1 LPRALELEDWNM
13 KKTVSIDGQ
22 LVSDENAKISV
33 LDHGLL
39 YGDGLF
45 EGIRVRAG
53 RIFRLE
59 QHLARLALGARAIG
73 LELPYTANEFTRI
86 IEETVRAFARKEAY
100 VRLLV
105 TRGEG
110 PLGVDPTTCPKP
122 TVVCIAAEIGLF
134 SAEQRARGL
143 TMITSSYRRPN
154 PDVQDV
160 AIKTL
165 NYLGS
170 ALAKQEARRQG
181 ADEALLLNQSG
192 RVAEAAV
199 ANVFA
204 LRRRELVTPPALDG
218 CLEGINRGA
227 IFEIA
232 GELGLSV
239 SERSLGRRDLLA
251 ADEVFLTGSG
261 AGVVGV
267 RSLDGRAIG
276 RGQAGEVTLELERR
290 HRALAESEGS
300 ITVS

>member
-1 LPRALELEDWNM
+1 M
-13 KKTVSIDGQ
+13 HKVVSIDGQ
-22 LVSDENAKISV
+22 LVAEKDAKISV

-45 EGIRVRAG
+45 EGLRVRAG
-53 RIFRLE
+53 RIFRLD
-59 QHLARLALGARAIG
+59 QHLLRLQLGARYLG
-73 LELPYTANEFTRI
+73 LELPFDAEGQARI
-86 IEETVRAFARKEAY
+86 VREAVRAFGRRESY

-110 PLGVDPTTCPKP
+110 PLGVDPTTCKKP
-122 TVVCIAAEIGLF
+122 TVVCIVAEIGLYD
-134 SAEQRARGL
+134 EQQRAQGL
-143 TMITSSYRRPN
+143 SMITSSYRRPN

-170 ALAKQEARRQG
+170 ALAKQEAKKQG

-192 RVAEAAV
+192 RVAEASV
-199 ANVFA
+199 ANIFA
-204 LRRRELVTPPALDG
+204 LRGRTLSTPPAIDG
-218 CLEGINRGA
+218 CLEGINRRAVLELARG
-227 IFEIA
+227 
-232 GELGLSV
+232 LGLSV
-239 SERSLGRRDLLA
+239 DVCSLGRRDLLT

-276 RGQAGEVTLELERR
+276 SGRTGEVTLDLERR
-290 HRALAESEGS
+290 HRALAESEGPV
-300 ITVS
+300 TVP

>member
-1 LPRALELEDWNM
+1 MTNKM
-13 KKTVSIDGQ
+13 VSIDGQ
-22 LVSDENAKISV
+22 IVADENAKISV
-33 LDHGLL
+33 MDHGLL

-53 RIFRLE
+53 RVFRIE
-59 QHLARLALGARAIG
+59 QHLARLQVGARVIG
-73 LELPYTANEFTRI
+73 LELPFSVAELGRI
-86 IEETVRAFARKEAY
+86 VTDTVAAFARKEAY

-110 PLGVDPTTCPKP
+110 PLGVDPTTCERPA
-122 TVVCIAAEIGLF
+122 VVCIVAEIALY

-143 TMITSSYRRPN
+143 SMITSSYRRPN
-154 PDVQDV
+154 PDAQDV

-199 ANVFA
+199 ANIFA
-204 LRRRELVTPPALDG
+204 LRGRALSTPPAIDG

-227 IFEIA
+227 VLEIA
-232 GELGLSV
+232 RDLGLSV
-239 SERSLGRRDLLA
+239 AERSLGRRDLLA

-276 RGQAGEVTLELERR
+276 TGRTGEVTLELERR
-290 HRALAESEGS
+290 HRALAESEGPV
-300 ITVS
+300 TVSGV

>member
-1 LPRALELEDWNM
+1 MN
-13 KKTVSIDGQ
+13 KVVSIDGQ
-22 LVSDENAKISV
+22 LVAEKDAKISV

-45 EGIRVRAG
+45 EGLRVRAG

-59 QHLARLALGARAIG
+59 QHLSRLQLGARYLG
-73 LELPYTANEFTRI
+73 LELPFDEEGQARI
-86 IEETVRAFARKEAY
+86 VCEAVRAFGQQESY

-110 PLGVDPTTCPKP
+110 PLGVDPTTCKKP
-122 TVVCIAAEIGLF
+122 TVVCIVAEIGLYD
-134 SAEQRARGL
+134 EQQRAQGL
-143 TMITSSYRRPN
+143 SMITSSYRRPN

-170 ALAKQEARRQG
+170 ALAKQEAKRQG

-192 RVAEAAV
+192 RVAEASV
-199 ANVFA
+199 ANIFA
-204 LRRRELVTPPALDG
+204 LRGRTLSTPPPIDG
-218 CLEGINRGA
+218 CLEGINRA
-227 IFEIA
+227 A
-232 GELGLSV
+232 VLELARGLGFSV
-239 SERSLGRRDLLA
+239 NVCSLGRRDLLA

-276 RGQAGEVTLELERR
+276 RGMTGEVTLDLERR
-290 HRALAESEGS
+290 HRALAESEGPV
-300 ITVS
+300 TVL

>member
-1 LPRALELEDWNM
+1 M
-13 KKTVSIDGQ
+13 KKAVSIDGRMVADQ
-22 LVSDENAKISV
+22 EATISV

-53 RIFRLE
+53 RIFRLD
-59 QHLARLALGARAIG
+59 QHLARLALGARYLG
-73 LELPYTANEFTRI
+73 LELPFSADEQARI
-86 IEETVRAFARKEAY
+86 VRETVRAFGQKEAY

-110 PLGVDPTTCPKP
+110 PLGVDPTTCKKP
-122 TVVCIAAEIGLF
+122 TVICIVAEIGLY
-134 SAEQRARGL
+134 SAEQRAQGL
-143 TMITSSYRRPN
+143 SMITSSYRRPN

-170 ALAKQEARRQG
+170 ALAKQEAKRQG

-192 RVAEAAV
+192 RVAEASV
-199 ANVFA
+199 ANVFV
-204 LRRRELVTPPALDG
+204 LSGPRLSTPPAIDG
-218 CLEGINRGA
+218 CLEGINRRA
-227 IFEIA
+227 VFELA
-232 GELGLSV
+232 RESGLSV
-239 SERSLGRRDLLA
+239 DERSLGRRDLLA

-276 RGQAGEVTLELERR
+276 RGQTGEVTLDLERR
-290 HRALAESEGS
+290 HRALAESEGPV
-300 ITVS
+300 TVP

>member
-1 LPRALELEDWNM
+1 M
-13 KKTVSIDGQ
+13 KKTVSIDGKI
-22 LVSDENAKISV
+22 VKDEDAKISV

-53 RIFRLE
+53 RVFRLD
-59 QHLARLALGARAIG
+59 QHLARLQIGARTLG
-73 LELPYTANEFTRI
+73 LELPFNPSEQARI
-86 IEETVRAFARKEAY
+86 VTDTVRAFGQKEAY

-110 PLGVDPTTCPKP
+110 PLGVDPTTCKKP
-122 TVVCIAAEIGLF
+122 TVVCIVAEIGLF
-134 SAEQRARGL
+134 TAEQRARGL
-143 TMITSSYRRPN
+143 AMVTSSYRRPN

-170 ALAKQEARRQG
+170 VLAKQEARQHG

-199 ANVFA
+199 ANVFT
-204 LRRRELVTPPALDG
+204 LRGRSLSTPPALDG

-227 IFEIA
+227 IMEIA
-232 GELGLSV
+232 RELGLAV

-261 AGVVGV
+261 AGVIGV

-276 RGQAGEVTLELERR
+276 RGQTGEVTLDLERR
-290 HRALAESEGS
+290 HRALAESEGPV
-300 ITVS
+300 TVP

>member
-1 LPRALELEDWNM
+1 MNKA
-13 KKTVSIDGQ
+13 VSIDGQ
-22 LVSDENAKISV
+22 LVAEQDAKISV

-59 QHLARLALGARAIG
+59 QHLARLELGARYLG
-73 LELPYTANEFTRI
+73 LDLPFDTEGRARI
-86 IEETVRAFARKEAY
+86 VQDAVRAFGQREAY

-110 PLGVDPTTCPKP
+110 PLGVDPTTCKKP
-122 TVVCIAAEIGLF
+122 TVVCIVAEIGLY
-134 SAEQRARGL
+134 SPEQRAQGL
-143 TMITSSYRRPN
+143 SMVTSSYRRPN

-170 ALAKQEARRQG
+170 ALAKQEAKRQG
-181 ADEALLLNQSG
+181 ADEALLLNQAG
-192 RVAEAAV
+192 RVSEASV

-204 LRRRELVTPPALDG
+204 LRGRSLSTPPAIDG
-218 CLEGINRGA
+218 CLEGINRA
-227 IFEIA
+227 A
-232 GELGLSV
+232 VMELAREQGFSV
-239 SERSLGRRDLLA
+239 AERSLGRRDLLA

-276 RGQAGEVTLELERR
+276 RGRTGELTLDFERR
-290 HRALAESEGS
+290 HRALAESEGPV
-300 ITVS
+300 TVP

>member
-1 LPRALELEDWNM
+1 M
-13 KKTVSIDGQ
+13 KKAVSIDGQ
-22 LVSDENAKISV
+22 LVAEQDAKISV

-59 QHLARLALGARAIG
+59 RHLARLQLGARYLG
-73 LELPYTANEFTRI
+73 LDIPFDGEGQARI
-86 IEETVRAFARKEAY
+86 VRETVRAFAQKEAY

-110 PLGVDPTTCPKP
+110 PLGVDPTTCKKP
-122 TVVCIAAEIGLF
+122 TVVCIVAEIGLY
-134 SAEQRARGL
+134 SAEQRAQGL
-143 TMITSSYRRPN
+143 SLITSSYRRPS

-170 ALAKQEARRQG
+170 ALAKQEAKKQG

-192 RVAEAAV
+192 RVSEASV
-199 ANVFA
+199 ANIFA
-204 LRRRELVTPPALDG
+204 LRGRELATPPAIDG
-218 CLEGINRGA
+218 CLEGINRA
-227 IFEIA
+227 AVWELA
-232 GELGLSV
+232 GQLGISV

-276 RGQAGEVTLELERR
+276 RGRTGEVTLDLERR
-290 HRALAESEGS
+290 HRALAESEGPL
-300 ITVS
+300 TVA

>member
-1 LPRALELEDWNM
+1 MNKA
-13 KKTVSIDGQ
+13 VSIDGQ
-22 LVSDENAKISV
+22 LVSEADAKISV

-59 QHLARLALGARAIG
+59 QHLARLELGALYLG
-73 LELPYTANEFTRI
+73 LELPFDNQGRARI
-86 IEETVRAFARKEAY
+86 VRDAVRAFGQKEAY

-110 PLGVDPTTCPKP
+110 PLGVDPTTCKKP
-122 TVVCIAAEIGLF
+122 TVVCIVAEIGLYT
-134 SAEQRARGL
+134 AEQRAQGL
-143 TMITSSYRRPN
+143 SMITSSYRRPN

-160 AIKTL
+160 SVKTL

-170 ALAKQEARRQG
+170 ALAKQEAKRQG
-181 ADEALLLNQSG
+181 ADEALLLNQQG
-192 RVAEAAV
+192 RVAEASV

-204 LRRRELVTPPALDG
+204 VRGRTLATPPAIDG
-218 CLEGINRGA
+218 CLEGINRA
-227 IFEIA
+227 AVLELA
-232 GELGLSV
+232 RELGYSV

-276 RGQAGEVTLELERR
+276 RGCTGEVTLDLERR
-290 HRALAESEGS
+290 HRALAENEGP
-300 ITVS
+300 VSVP

>member
-1 LPRALELEDWNM
+1 MNKA
-13 KKTVSIDGQ
+13 VSIDGQ
-22 LVSDENAKISV
+22 LVSEQNAKISV

-59 QHLARLALGARAIG
+59 QHLARLALGARYLG
-73 LELPYTANEFTRI
+73 LDLPFDNEGRARI
-86 IEETVRAFARKEAY
+86 VRETVAAFGQKEAY

-110 PLGVDPTTCPKP
+110 PLGVDPTTCKKP
-122 TVVCIAAEIGLF
+122 TVVCIVAAIGLY
-134 SAEQRARGL
+134 SAEQRAQGL
-143 TMITSSYRRPN
+143 SMITSSYRRPN

-170 ALAKQEARRQG
+170 VLAKQEAKQQG
-181 ADEALLLNQSG
+181 ADEALLLNNSG

-199 ANVFA
+199 ANIFA
-204 LRRRELVTPPALDG
+204 LRGRTLSTPPAIDG

-227 IFEIA
+227 VLELA
-232 GELGLSV
+232 RELGLSV
-239 SERSLGRRDLLA
+239 SERSLSRRDLLA
-251 ADEVFLTGSG
+251 ADDVFLTGSG

-276 RGQAGEVTLELERR
+276 RGQTGEVTLDLERR
-290 HRALAESEGS
+290 HRALAESEGAL
-300 ITVS
+300 TVP

>member
-1 LPRALELEDWNM
+1 M
-13 KKTVSIDGQ
+13 KKAVSIDGQ
-22 LVSDENAKISV
+22 LVAEQDAKISV

-53 RIFRLE
+53 RIFRLA
-59 QHLARLALGARAIG
+59 QHLGRLQLGARYLG
-73 LELPYTANEFTRI
+73 LDLPFDADGQARI
-86 IEETVRAFARKEAY
+86 VRETVRAFGQKEAY

-110 PLGVDPTTCPKP
+110 PLGVDPTTCKTP
-122 TVVCIAAEIGLF
+122 TVVCIVAEIGLY
-134 SAEQRARGL
+134 SAEQRAQGL

-170 ALAKQEARRQG
+170 ALAKQEAKQHG
-181 ADEALLLNQSG
+181 ADEALLLNQRGLVS
-192 RVAEAAV
+192 EASV

-204 LRRRELVTPPALDG
+204 LRGRALSTPPSIDG
-218 CLEGINRGA
+218 CLEGINRA
-227 IFEIA
+227 AVLELA
-232 GELGLSV
+232 KELGFSV
-239 SERSLGRRDLLA
+239 SERSLGRRDLLQ

-276 RGQAGEVTLELERR
+276 RGQTGEVTLDLERR
-290 HRALAESEGS
+290 HRALAESEGPV
-300 ITVS
+300 TVP

>member
-1 LPRALELEDWNM
+1 M

-59 QHLARLALGARAIG
+59 RHLARLALGARTIG
-73 LELPYTANEFTRI
+73 LELPYTASEFTRI

-143 TMITSSYRRPN
+143 SMITSSYRRPN

-276 RGQAGEVTLELERR
+276 RGQTGEVTLELERR

>member
-1 LPRALELEDWNM
+1 M
-13 KKTVSIDGQ
+13 KKAVSIDGRI
-22 LVSDENAKISV
+22 VADHEAKISV

-53 RIFRLE
+53 RIFRLD
-59 QHLARLALGARAIG
+59 QHLARLSLGARYLG
-73 LELPYTANEFTRI
+73 LDLPEGSEGQARI
-86 IEETVRAFARKEAY
+86 VHETVRAFGQKEAY

-110 PLGVDPTTCPKP
+110 PLGVDPTTCKKP
-122 TVVCIAAEIGLF
+122 TVVCIVAEIGLY
-134 SAEQRARGL
+134 SPEQRAQGL
-143 TMITSSYRRPN
+143 SMITSSYRRPN

-170 ALAKQEARRQG
+170 ALAKQEAKKQG

-192 RVAEAAV
+192 RVSEASV

-204 LRRRELVTPPALDG
+204 VRGRTLSTPPAIDG
-218 CLEGINRGA
+218 CLPGINRA
-227 IFEIA
+227 AVLEIA
-232 GELGLSV
+232 RELGFAV
-239 SERSLGRRDLLA
+239 SECSLGRRELLA

-276 RGQAGEVTLELERR
+276 RGQTGEITLDLERR
-290 HRALAESEGS
+290 HRALAESEGPV
-300 ITVS
+300 TVC

>member
-1 LPRALELEDWNM
+1 M
-13 KKTVSIDGQ
+13 KKTVSIDGRI
-22 LVSDENAKISV
+22 VADHEAKISV

-45 EGIRVRAG
+45 EGMRVRAG
-53 RIFRLE
+53 RIFRLD
-59 QHLARLALGARAIG
+59 QHLTRLQLGARTLG
-73 LELPYTANEFTRI
+73 LDLPFDGEGQARI
-86 IEETVRAFARKEAY
+86 VRETVRAFGQKEAY
-100 VRLLV
+100 IRLLV

-110 PLGVDPTTCPKP
+110 PLGVDPTTCSKP
-122 TVVCIAAEIGLF
+122 TVVCIVAEIGLF

-154 PDVQDV
+154 PDVQDS

-170 ALAKQEARRQG
+170 ALAKQEAKRQG
-181 ADEALLLNQSG
+181 ADEALLLNQGG
-192 RVAEAAV
+192 RVSEASV
-199 ANVFA
+199 ANIFA
-204 LRRRELVTPPALDG
+204 LRGRSLSTPPAIDG

-227 IFEIA
+227 VLEIA
-232 GELGLSV
+232 RDLGFSV

-276 RGQAGEVTLELERR
+276 RGQTGEVTLDIERR
-290 HRALAESEGS
+290 HRALAESEGP
-300 ITVS
+300 ITVE

>member
-1 LPRALELEDWNM
+1 MNKA
-13 KKTVSIDGQ
+13 VSIDGQ
-22 LVSDENAKISV
+22 LVTGQDAKISV

-53 RIFRLE
+53 RIFRIE
-59 QHLARLALGARAIG
+59 QHLARLELGARYLG
-73 LELPYTANEFTRI
+73 LDLPFDAEGRARI
-86 IEETVRAFARKEAY
+86 VRDTVRAFGRKEAY

-110 PLGVDPTTCPKP
+110 PLGVDPTTCTQP
-122 TVVCIAAEIGLF
+122 TLVCIVAEIGLYT
-134 SAEQRARGL
+134 AEQRARGL
-143 TMITSSYRRPN
+143 SMITSSYRRPN
-154 PDVQDV
+154 ADVQDV
-160 AIKTL
+160 SIKTL

-170 ALAKQEARRQG
+170 ALAKQEAKRQG
-181 ADEALLLNQSG
+181 ADEALLLNQQG
-192 RVAEAAV
+192 RVAEASV
-199 ANVFA
+199 ANVFV
-204 LRRRELVTPPALDG
+204 LREKNLVTPPAIDG

-227 IFEIA
+227 VCELA
-232 GELGLSV
+232 RELGFSV

-276 RGQAGEVTLELERR
+276 RGRTGELTLELERR
-290 HRALAESEGS
+290 HRALAESEGPV
-300 ITVS
+300 TVP

>member
-1 LPRALELEDWNM
+1 M

-22 LVSDENAKISV
+22 IVSDENAKISV

-53 RIFRLE
+53 RIFRIE
-59 QHLARLALGARAIG
+59 QHLARLQLGARVLG
-73 LELPYTANEFTRI
+73 LDLPFDAEQQARI
-86 IEETVRAFARKEAY
+86 VIDTVRAFGQREAY
-100 VRLLV
+100 VRLIV

-110 PLGVDPTTCPKP
+110 PLGVDPTTCKKP
-122 TVVCIAAEIGLF
+122 TVVCIVAEIGLF
-134 SAEQRARGL
+134 SAEQRAQGL
-143 TMITSSYRRPN
+143 AMITASYRRPN

-160 AIKTL
+160 AVKTL

-192 RVAEAAV
+192 HVAEAAV
-199 ANVFA
+199 ANIFA
-204 LRRRELVTPPALDG
+204 LRGRSLFTPPPLDG

-227 IFEIA
+227 VCEIA
-232 GELGLSV
+232 RDLGFSV
-239 SERSLGRRDLLA
+239 AERSLGRRDLFA

-261 AGVVGV
+261 AGVIGV
-267 RSLDGRAIG
+267 RSLDGRAVG
-276 RGQAGEVTLELERR
+276 RGRTGEVTLDLERR
-290 HRALAESEGS
+290 HRALSESEGPL
-300 ITVS
+300 TVP

>member
-1 LPRALELEDWNM
+1 M
-13 KKTVSIDGQ
+13 KKAVSIDGQ
-22 LVSDENAKISV
+22 LVKDEDAKISV

-45 EGIRVRAG
+45 EGMRVRAG
-53 RIFRLE
+53 RIFRLD
-59 QHLARLALGARAIG
+59 QHLARLQIGARTIG
-73 LELPYTANEFTRI
+73 LELPFNPSEQARI
-86 IEETVRAFARKEAY
+86 VMDTVRAFGQKEAY

-110 PLGVDPTTCPKP
+110 PLGVDPTTCKKP
-122 TVVCIAAEIGLF
+122 MVVCIVAEIGLF
-134 SAEQRARGL
+134 TAEQRARGL
-143 TMITSSYRRPN
+143 AMITSSYRRPN

-170 ALAKQEARRQG
+170 VLAKQEARQQG

-204 LRRRELVTPPALDG
+204 LRGRSLSTPPALDG

-227 IFEIA
+227 VMEIA
-232 GELGLSV
+232 RELGLSV
-239 SERSLGRRDLLA
+239 SERSLGRRDLFA

-261 AGVVGV
+261 AGVIGV

-276 RGQAGEVTLELERR
+276 RGQAGEVTLDLERR
-290 HRALAESEGS
+290 HRALAESEGPV
-300 ITVS
+300 TVS

>member
-1 LPRALELEDWNM
+1 MN
-13 KKTVSIDGQ
+13 KTVSIDGQ
-22 LVSDENAKISV
+22 LVKDENAKVSV

-53 RIFRLE
+53 RLFRLE
-59 QHLARLALGARAIG
+59 QHLARLELGARTIG
-73 LELPYTANEFTRI
+73 LDLPFSRAERARI
-86 IEETVRAFARKEAY
+86 VTDTVRAFGQKEAY

-110 PLGVDPTTCPKP
+110 PLGVDPTTCKKP
-122 TVVCIAAEIGLF
+122 TVVCIVAEIGLF
-134 SAEQRARGL
+134 SAEQRAQGL
-143 TMITSSYRRPN
+143 AMITSSYRRPN

-160 AIKTL
+160 AVKTL

-170 ALAKQEARRQG
+170 VLAKQEARKHG

-204 LRRRELVTPPALDG
+204 LRGRSLMTPPALDG

-227 IFEIA
+227 ILEIA
-232 GELGLSV
+232 SELGFSV
-239 SERSLGRRDLLA
+239 SERSLGRRDLFA

-261 AGVVGV
+261 AGVIGV

-276 RGQAGEVTLELERR
+276 RGQTGEVTLDLERR
-290 HRALAESEGS
+290 HRALAESEGPV
-300 ITVS
+300 TVQ

>member
-1 LPRALELEDWNM
+1 M
-13 KKTVSIDGQ
+13 KKAVSIDGQ
-22 LVSDENAKISV
+22 LVSEGEAKISV

-53 RIFRLE
+53 RIFRLD
-59 QHLARLALGARAIG
+59 QHLARLELGARYLG
-73 LELPYTANEFTRI
+73 LELPFDTRGRARI
-86 IEETVRAFARKEAY
+86 VQETVAAFGQKDAY

-110 PLGVDPTTCPKP
+110 PLGVDPTTCKKP
-122 TVVCIAAEIGLF
+122 TVVCIVAEIGLY
-134 SAEQRARGL
+134 SAEQRAQGL
-143 TMITSSYRRPN
+143 SMITSSYRRPS

-160 AIKTL
+160 AVKTL

-170 ALAKQEARRQG
+170 ALAKQEAKRQG
-181 ADEALLLNQSG
+181 ADEALLLNQHG
-192 RVAEAAV
+192 RVAEASV
-199 ANVFA
+199 ANVFVVQGRT
-204 LRRRELVTPPALDG
+204 LSTPPALDG
-218 CLEGINRGA
+218 CLEGINRRA
-227 IFEIA
+227 VLELA
-232 GELGLSV
+232 RELGFSV

-276 RGQAGEVTLELERR
+276 RGCSGEVTLDLERR
-290 HRALAESEGS
+290 HRALSESEGS
-300 ITVS
+300 VTVP